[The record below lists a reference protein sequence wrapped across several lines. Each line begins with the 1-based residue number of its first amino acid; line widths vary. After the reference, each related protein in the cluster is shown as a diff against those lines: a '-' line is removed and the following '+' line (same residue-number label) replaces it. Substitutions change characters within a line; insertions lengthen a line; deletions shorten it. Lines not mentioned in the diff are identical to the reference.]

1 MTYAA
6 IRCDAV
12 ADGLDDAPGLDSPSL
27 GQKEFAAIV
36 RIMQSEARIHLS
48 DVKRTLVHSRL
59 SRRLRMHRIASFAD
73 YLQRIEHDPEER
85 AAMVVALTTNHTF
98 FFRENH
104 HFEHLRGEV
113 IPRLKEAA
121 RSRPVRL
128 WSAGSSSGEE
138 VYSIA
143 MCLSGANRHD
153 AAWLTKGDVRLLA
166 TDLSPP
172 MVATVQ
178 KGVYPANAAN
188 SIPEPW
194 RSAWTKVED
203 GDLRIAPELRALVT
217 ARTLNLFERW
227 PMRQS
232 YDVIF
237 CRNVMIYFDDK
248 AKAELE
254 ARLADMLRPGGF
266 LYIGHS
272 ERLIGAAAV
281 AMKSCGHTIYS
292 KNGGF

>member
-1 MTYAA
+1 MSQLA
-6 IRCDAV
+6 IRCDDA
-12 ADGLDDAPGLDSPSL
+12 AGGADDAPGIDSPSL
-27 GQKEFAAIV
+27 GRTEFAAIV
-36 RIMQSEARIHLS
+36 RIMQAEARIHLS

-59 SRRLRMHRIASFAD
+59 SRRLRMHGIASFAD
-73 YLQRIEHDPEER
+73 YLQRVEHDPEER

-104 HFEHLRGEV
+104 HFEHLRETV

-143 MCLSGANRHD
+143 MCLSGATRHE

-178 KGVYPANAAN
+178 RGVYPANAVN

-194 RSAWTKVED
+194 RSAWTRVED
-203 GDLRIAPELRALVT
+203 GELRIAPEVRALVT

-281 AMKSCGHTIYS
+281 AMTSCGHTIYT
-292 KNGGF
+292 KNGGH

>member
-1 MTYAA
+1 MTHAA
-6 IRCDAV
+6 IRCDDV
-12 ADGLDDAPGLDSPSL
+12 LDTVDDAPGLDSPSL
-27 GQKEFAAIV
+27 GLAEFAAIV

-73 YLQRIEHDPEER
+73 YLRFIEQDAEER

-113 IPRLKEAA
+113 VPRLKEAA

-143 MCLSGANRHD
+143 MCLSGANRHE
-153 AAWLTKGDVRLLA
+153 AAWLARGDVRLLA

-178 KGVYPANAAN
+178 QGVYPANAAN

-194 RSAWTKVED
+194 RSAWTRIE
-203 GDLRIAPELRALVT
+203 GGELHIAPEVRALVT

-254 ARLADMLRPGGF
+254 ARLVDMLRPGGF

-281 AMKSCGHTIYS
+281 AMTSCGHTIYS